1 MPRVISVGRLDLN
14 SEGLLLLT
22 NDGELARRLEL
33 PATGWVRRY
42 RVRVHGE
49 VDQTQLAQLAKG
61 ITVEGVRYGGIEA
74 TFDRKQG
81 DNVWLTM
88 ALTEGKNRE
97 IRNIC
102 GHFGWPVSRLI
113 RVAYG
118 PFQLG
123 SHLNPGDIEEVP
135 AKVLREQV
143 GASKVHKVS
152 GQLKLKQTSH
162 GERPREKPRTEK
174 PRAGKPHR
182 RQAGAASGG
191 TNRNVMR
198 IEAGAHKGTKLTVP
212 DGTDVRPTSDRAR
225 QAIFNMLI
233 HRFDAVE
240 GASVLDAFAGSGALG
255 LEALSRGAASL
266 VAMELARPAL
276 DTLKHNISACRE
288 NARTLV
294 FACNA
299 LSPPPAQPR
308 YAPCSLVFLDPPYG
322 QGLIAPALAALD
334 KAGWVAPGALIVA
347 EMGVRDP
354 VPEGKTL
361 AVEDER
367 RYGKARIVFLRTA
380 QRRDREAI

>member
-1 MPRVISVGRLDLN
+1 M
-14 SEGLLLLT
+14 
-22 NDGELARRLEL
+22 
-33 PATGWVRRY
+33 
-42 RVRVHGE
+42 
-49 VDQTQLAQLAKG
+49 
-61 ITVEGVRYGGIEA
+61 
-74 TFDRKQG
+74 
-81 DNVWLTM
+81 
-88 ALTEGKNRE
+88 
-97 IRNIC
+97 
-102 GHFGWPVSRLI
+102 
-113 RVAYG
+113 
-118 PFQLG
+118 
-123 SHLNPGDIEEVP
+123 
-135 AKVLREQV
+135 
-143 GASKVHKVS
+143 S

-162 GERPREKPRTEK
+162 GERPRDKRGLTS
-174 PRAGKPHR
+174 RAPASR
-182 RQAGAASGG
+182 LPTSSVASGG
-191 TNRNVMR
+191 TNRNAMR

-276 DTLKHNISACRE
+276 DTLKRNISACRE